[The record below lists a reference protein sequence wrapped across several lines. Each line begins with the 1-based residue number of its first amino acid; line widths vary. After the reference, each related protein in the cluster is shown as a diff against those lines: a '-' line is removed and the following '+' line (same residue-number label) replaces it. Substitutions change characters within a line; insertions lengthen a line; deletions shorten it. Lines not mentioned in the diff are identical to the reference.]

1 MIPEI
6 SLPFPC
12 LFFRHWYLDGSEMG
26 VLVVRAVFEIH
37 EGRRAL
43 LPKAQPGMAL
53 SDVFS
58 GEANVSSLKY
68 ESEIAPFKPK
78 TDLTFSA
85 IARSPE
91 EKQLTSWPVRV
102 DIARPAED
110 GAAPEVIGSHGF
122 HVFGERLMEPETAMG
137 GKRWRLSDATPVT
150 QVPIVY
156 ERAYGGTV
164 RIDEDTE
171 DAHVFNPV
179 GRGMVSDYLLE
190 AGEALPAP
198 QIGLAGEFA
207 AWAPGAEMTVCGL
220 GPLTK
225 SWQPRLA
232 LAGTFDDAWLRER
245 HPRMPEDYNYGFWN
259 AAPQA
264 MQFKPFLTGMEQIT
278 VHGMRHDP
286 ELYRFSLPEGGLKA
300 VMRYDNADD
309 RRFVMRLDTVHCD
322 IVDPDPNKHQMTLVW
337 RIAIENPDDVTAI
350 EVLPHALR
358 KETS

>member
-1 MIPEI
+1 MIPQI

-26 VLVVRAVFEIH
+26 VLVVRAVFDIR
-37 EGRRAL
+37 EGRRAV
-43 LPKAQPGMAL
+43 LPKEQPEMVL
-53 SDVFS
+53 SDIFS
-58 GEANVSSLKY
+58 GEANLSSLKQ

-91 EKQLTSWPVRV
+91 EKSLESWPVRV
-102 DIARPAED
+102 DIARPGAD
-110 GAAPEVIGSHGF
+110 GGMPEVIGSHGF
-122 HVFGERLMEPETAMG
+122 HVFGERLMEPEATKG
-137 GKRWRLSDATPVT
+137 GKRWRLSSVAPVKE
-150 QVPIVY
+150 VPLTY
-156 ERAYGGTV
+156 EHAYGGTV
-164 RIDEDTE
+164 KIDEESEDT
-171 DAHVFNPV
+171 HVFNPV

-198 QIGLAGEFA
+198 QIGLVGEFA
-207 AWAPGAEMTVCGL
+207 AWVPGTEMTVCGIA
-220 GPLTK
+220 PLTK

-245 HPRMPEDYNYGFWN
+245 HPRMPADYGYGFWN

-264 MQFKPFLTGMEQIT
+264 LQFRPFLTGMEQIT

-286 ELYRFSLPEGGLKA
+286 APYRFCLPEGGLKA
-300 VMRYDNADD
+300 VVRYANADD
-309 RRFVMRLDTVHCD
+309 RTLVLRLDTVHCD
-322 IVDPDPNKHQMTLVW
+322 IADPDPEKHVMTLVW
-337 RIAIENPDDVTAI
+337 RQAIENPDDVTAI
-350 EVLPHALR
+350 EILPHALR